1 MPHGDDLQVSYEQQL
16 KEGETFLLKAVNSPL
31 VVTGNF
37 NSSNSTAKFFLTDKA
52 TGTVY
57 DDFIE
62 TVSMTPGSN
71 GYALRVNVS
80 PYALKGTYGV
90 RVEHQGRSADL
101 PDLKL
106 FYADDPWA
114 TIRLTSAVHWTP
126 GDTMRF
132 GISVGSN
139 TPTIYLQAD
148 RMYMKIR
155 PDDAFPR
162 PYPSV
167 FEVPEGFPESMY
179 NQEIEMKIVSQD
191 RTYIA
196 AIFPDIPTGRYLN
209 NTTIYQSTPTYR
221 EDGTVRMQVENTNI
235 GFYVDFAEETGW
247 EKGRIIAVPS
257 SIALTV
263 LEKQ

>member
-1 MPHGDDLQVSYEQQL
+1 
-16 KEGETFLLKAVNSPL
+16 
-31 VVTGNF
+31 
-37 NSSNSTAKFFLTDKA
+37 
-52 TGTVY
+52 
-57 DDFIE
+57 
-62 TVSMTPGSN
+62 
-71 GYALRVNVS
+71 
-80 PYALKGTYGV
+80 
-90 RVEHQGRSADL
+90 
-101 PDLKL
+101 
-106 FYADDPWA
+106 
-114 TIRLTSAVHWTP
+114 
-126 GDTMRF
+126 MRF